1 MKKWMAILITLLLL
15 VFTSVALAI
24 DAEPGSTVSVPVS
37 VNANGAAYI
46 SLSLSYDESVF
57 DYVSISCTG
66 PNAQATGKTM
76 MMYVID
82 GAIPSGQVG
91 TITLKVKEG
100 AKSGTY
106 QISATVTGAYDVDE
120 KAVNATASAGSVTIK
135 AAPCTHTKTEER
147 ISKQPTCTVKGEKRI
162 VCKDCGE
169 VLGTETIPALGHDFG
184 EYEVTLEPTC
194 TEKGEETSKCSRCDE
209 KQTREIDALGHD
221 FGEFE
226 VTKEPTCTEK
236 GEKTGYCTRCKQTAT
251 EEIDA
256 LGHDFGEYEVTK
268 EPTCTEKGEETS
280 KCSRCDEK
288 QTRAIEAL
296 GHDFGEW
303 TVTKEATCTEAGEE
317 TSTCSRCGE
326 TETREIEALGHDFG
340 EWEIE
345 TEATCT
351 EDGLKHRT
359 CSRCDEREEEVIPAL
374 GHDKGKWIIIKSP
387 TKEEEGLKER
397 HCTRCDELLETA
409 IIPVLSYSDR
419 VGSTY
424 GLKLS
429 DLIGKSTEHTWVM
442 VSPIDLTKEGETR
455 YPLICSNTYVV
466 GEVIVTNENGC
477 ITVVAEFA
485 DNYLKVSKLKLR
497 IQTDPNEL
505 LSSRPFWFDR
515 AISKEV
521 YFGEA
526 DVAYM
531 YVSCKI
537 KLDENNLQYPLLGKV
552 KSNYADLLEE
562 MKALAE

>member
-1 MKKWMAILITLLLL
+1 MAILVTLLLL

-135 AAPCTHTKTEER
+135 AAPCTHTKTEEK
-147 ISKQPTCTVKGEKRI
+147 ISKQPTCTAKGEKRI

-184 EYEVTLEPTC
+184 EYEVTKEPTC

-209 KQTREIDALGHD
+209 KKTREIVALGHD

-256 LGHDFGEYEVTK
+256 LGHDFGEYEVTT

-288 QTRAIEAL
+288 QTREIEAL

-387 TKEEEGLKER
+387 TKEEEGLKEL

-477 ITVVAEFA
+477 ITVAAEFA

-521 YFGEA
+521 YFSDA

-537 KLDENNLQYPLLGKV
+537 KLDENNLQYPLLSKV

-562 MKALAE
+562 MKALVG